1 MCLTGKQLIGSSY
14 EFTGAQTFQAVNP
27 ETGGLLEPAFYEGTS
42 QDVARALGLAARDF
56 DTYRG
61 TSGIKRGEFLEA
73 IAAELLALETSLI
86 ERAMQETGLPQAR
99 LTGELGRTVN
109 QLNLFAKQVKEGS
122 YVGARIDRAIPDR
135 VPAPKPDIRQMLIAL
150 GPVAVFGASNFPL
163 AFSVAG
169 GDTASALGAGCPVVV
184 KGHPA
189 HPGTSE
195 LAGLAIRNAVAKCE
209 LPEGTFSLIQGSE
222 FEVGVALVEHPQ
234 LKAVAFT
241 GSLAGGRALFDLASS
256 RPEPIPVY
264 AEMGSVNPVFLLPQ
278 ALQERGVDLAEAFVA
293 SMTLGVGQFCT
304 SPGLVF
310 AIKGTDL
317 DVFVRKAEELLSQTS
332 PGVML
337 HAGIKQNF
345 QQGVD
350 HLTKIKGVERVWSNS
365 IEETGCLAA
374 PVLLKTSAETFLDN
388 PAIGKEVF
396 GPSSVIV
403 VCDSPEEMLLAAR
416 NLQGQLTATVH
427 GSDMELAGY
436 TDLFRALEHKAGRI
450 LLNGFPTG
458 VEVCDSMNHG
468 GPYPATT
475 DSRTT
480 SVGTAAV
487 KRFLRPVC
495 FQNFPQ
501 AMLPD
506 PLKDKNEHNLWRLVE
521 GVLTRDD
528 VPS

>member
-1 MCLTGKQLIGSSY
+1 MCLTGKQLIGSNY
-14 EFTGAQTFQAVNP
+14 ELTGVQTFQAVNP
-27 ETGGLLEPAFYEGTS
+27 ETGELLDTAFYEGTS
-42 QDVARALGLAARDF
+42 QDVARALALADRDF
-56 DTYRG
+56 DAYRA
-61 TSGIKRGEFLEA
+61 TDGIKRSEFLEA
-73 IAAELLALETSLI
+73 IAAELLALETTLI
-86 ERAMQETGLPQAR
+86 ERAMQETGLPQVR
-99 LTGELGRTVN
+99 LTGELRRTVN
-109 QLNLFAKQVKEGS
+109 QLKLFAKQVKGGS

-135 VPAPKPDIRQMLIAL
+135 VPLPKPDIRQMLIAL

-169 GDTASALGAGCPVVV
+169 GDTASALAAGCPVVV

-189 HPGTSE
+189 HPGASE
-195 LAGLAIRNAVAKCE
+195 LAGLAIRRAVEKCE
-209 LPEGTFSLIQGSE
+209 MPEGVFSLVQGSS
-222 FEVGVALVEHPQ
+222 FEAGAALVTHPS

-241 GSLAGGRALFDLASS
+241 GSLAGGRALFDLAAS

-293 SMTLGVGQFCT
+293 SITLGVGQFCT

-310 AIKGTDL
+310 AIKGTAL
-317 DVFVRKAEELLSQTS
+317 DVFVRRAEGLLAQTS

-337 HAGIKQNF
+337 HSGIKRNF
-345 QQGVD
+345 QQGID
-350 HLTKIKGVERVWSNS
+350 QLTKIKGVERVWSDS
-365 IEETGCLAA
+365 CVETGCLAT
-374 PVLLKTSAETFLDN
+374 PVLLKASVETFLDN
-388 PAIGKEVF
+388 PEIGKEVF

-403 VCDSPEEMLLAAR
+403 VCDTPKEMLLAAQ

-427 GSDMELAGY
+427 GSDMELDDYA
-436 TDLFRALEHKAGRI
+436 DLFRILECKAGR
-450 LLNGFPTG
+450 LLLDGFPTG

-475 DSRTT
+475 DSRAT

-501 AMLPD
+501 AMLPG
-506 PLKDKNEHNLWRLVE
+506 PLKNKNEYNLWRLVD
-521 GVLTRDD
+521 GTLTRDD
-528 VPS
+528 A

>member
-1 MCLTGKQLIGSSY
+1 
-14 EFTGAQTFQAVNP
+14 
-27 ETGGLLEPAFYEGTS
+27 
-42 QDVARALGLAARDF
+42 
-56 DTYRG
+56 
-61 TSGIKRGEFLEA
+61 
-73 IAAELLALETSLI
+73 
-86 ERAMQETGLPQAR
+86 
-99 LTGELGRTVN
+99 
-109 QLNLFAKQVKEGS
+109 
-122 YVGARIDRAIPDR
+122 
-135 VPAPKPDIRQMLIAL
+135 MLIAL

-169 GDTASALGAGCPVVV
+169 GDTASALAAGCPVVI

-195 LAGLAIRNAVAKCE
+195 LAGLAIRRAVEKCE
-209 LPEGTFSLIQGSE
+209 MPEGVFSLVQGSA
-222 FEVGVALVEHPQ
+222 FEAGAALVTHPS

-241 GSLAGGRALFDLASS
+241 GSHAGGRALFDLAAS

-293 SMTLGVGQFCT
+293 SITLGVGQFCT

-310 AIKGTDL
+310 AIKGTAL
-317 DVFVRKAEELLSQTS
+317 DVFVRKAEGLLAQTS

-345 QQGVD
+345 QQGID
-350 HLTKIKGVERVWSNS
+350 QLTKINGVERVWSGS
-365 IEETGCLAA
+365 CAETGCLATL
-374 PVLLKTSAETFLDN
+374 VLLKASAETFLDN
-388 PAIGKEVF
+388 PEIGKEVF

-403 VCDSPEEMLLAAR
+403 VCDTPKEMLLAAQ

-427 GSDMELAGY
+427 GSDMELDDYA
-436 TDLFRALEHKAGRI
+436 DLFRTLECKAGRI
-450 LLNGFPTG
+450 LLDGFPTG

-475 DSRTT
+475 DSRST

-501 AMLPD
+501 AMLPG
-506 PLKDKNEHNLWRLVE
+506 PLKNKNEYNLWRLVD
-521 GVLTRDD
+521 GTLTRDD
-528 VPS
+528 A